1 MSTAWP
7 DLATLEL
14 LVAVSEQGSL
24 SAAARTL
31 GVAQPNASRSIG
43 RLERELGVSLLA
55 RMPTGSTLTDA
66 GIVYV
71 DWANTMLDAA
81 RDFLLKQEALRVKR
95 DSQLTV
101 GASKT
106 VAEHFMP
113 LWLGRLRE
121 TQPRLQI
128 SLEVCNSA
136 EVFSRIA
143 AHDFDAGL
151 VESPS
156 VPRGLHSTGVAT
168 DTLVVIAPHEHPWAR
183 RQGGI
188 SPDELAATPL
198 VTREPGSGTRE
209 TLEQALSDFPLA
221 SPTLEVTS
229 NAAVLLGVQAGVGP
243 AVLSRLAVQ
252 SALQTGSV
260 TQVDVPGVDLRRSLR
275 AVWAPP
281 RALTGPAGDL
291 IRIARQRR

>member
-1 MSTAWP
+1 MPAGWP
-7 DLATLEL
+7 DLTTLEL
-14 LVAVSEQGSL
+14 LVTVSEKGSL

-31 GVAQPNASRSIG
+31 DVAQPNASRSIG
-43 RLERELGVSLLA
+43 RLERELGVSLLN

-66 GIVYV
+66 GTVYV

-81 RDFLLKQEALRVKR
+81 RDFLLKQDALRAKR
-95 DSQLTV
+95 NSQLTV

-106 VAEHFMP
+106 LAEHFMP

-121 TQPRLQI
+121 LHPGLQI

-136 EVFSRIA
+136 EVFTRVA

-156 VPRGLHSTGVAT
+156 VPPGLHSVTVAT
-168 DTLVVIAPHEHPWAR
+168 DTLVVIAPHGHPWVR
-183 RQGGI
+183 RKSAV
-188 SPDELAATPL
+188 SPEELAATPL
-198 VTREPGSGTRE
+198 VTRESGSGTRE
-209 TLEQALSDFPLA
+209 TLESALSEYRLA

-229 NAAVLLGVQAGVGP
+229 NAAVVLGVQAGVGP
-243 AVLSRLAVQ
+243 AVLSALAVE
-252 SALQTGSV
+252 SALQAGSV
-260 TQVDVPGVDLRRSLR
+260 AQIEVPGVDLRRSLR

-281 RALTGPAGDL
+281 RTVPGPAGDL
-291 IRIARQRR
+291 VRIARRTP